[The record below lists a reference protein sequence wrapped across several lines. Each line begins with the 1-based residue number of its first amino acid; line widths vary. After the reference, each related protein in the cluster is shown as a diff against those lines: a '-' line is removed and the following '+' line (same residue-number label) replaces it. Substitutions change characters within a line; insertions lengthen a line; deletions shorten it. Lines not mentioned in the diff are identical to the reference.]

1 MEILHKIWIRC
12 VYTMR
17 SKVTKGVHTLFG
29 FLDAGTETV
38 VIAILLGVTDLLVK

>member
-1 MEILHKIWIRC
+1 
-12 VYTMR
+12 MR

-38 VIAILLGVTDLLVK
+38 VVVAILLGVTDLLVK